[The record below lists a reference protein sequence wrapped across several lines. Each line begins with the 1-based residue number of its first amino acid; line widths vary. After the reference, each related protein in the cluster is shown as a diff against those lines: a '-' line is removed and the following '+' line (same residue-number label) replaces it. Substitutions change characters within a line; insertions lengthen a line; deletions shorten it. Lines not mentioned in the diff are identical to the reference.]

1 MAGQCNLGWL
11 PTEDLTPM
19 GHVEDGNVD
28 KLRLCSEKVNINTR
42 VGTAGGANKKKRCV
56 KMVEEK
62 RGFGW
67 LSNILC
73 GC

>member
-1 MAGQCNLGWL
+1 MR
-11 PTEDLTPM
+11 
-19 GHVEDGNVD
+19 HVEDGDVR
-28 KLRLCSEKVNINTR
+28 KLRLCSKKANINIR
-42 VGTAGGANKKKRCV
+42 VRTGGGANEKKRCV

-67 LSNILC
+67 LSNSLC